1 MIKKALVLGFVLML
15 IKNAS
20 AQYVQVLGN
29 PELDT
34 LVQRNIESN
43 QITNGIQGYRVQI
56 FFGSDRKAA
65 NDART
70 QFLKLYPS
78 TEACLLYQQ
87 PNFKVRVGDFRTQQ
101 EAQALFKELL
111 RHFERVFLVPDKINL
126 PKL

>member
-70 QFLKLYPS
+70 QFLQLYPN
-78 TEACLLYQQ
+78 TEAYLLYQQ

>member
-15 IKNAS
+15 IKTAS

-70 QFLKLYPS
+70 QFLQLYPNS
-78 TEACLLYQQ
+78 EAYLLYQQ

>member
-1 MIKKALVLGFVLML
+1 MIKKVLVLGFVLML
-15 IKNAS
+15 IKTAS

-70 QFLKLYPS
+70 QFLQLYPN
-78 TEACLLYQQ
+78 TEAYLLYQQ
-87 PNFKVRVGDFRTQQ
+87 PNFKVRVGDFRTQP

-111 RHFERVFLVPDKINL
+111 RHFEVA
-126 PKL
+126 